1 MLSLLP
7 LLHGDASGPFWAA
20 WSWNPPVLVL
30 LLSAGLVYGAALRY
44 LRQRERPLPP
54 AWQPIAFYAGLASAA
69 LALMGPLDLYNDE
82 LLTMHM
88 LQHLVLIQ
96 VTAPLI
102 LLGRPVQLVLRGLPP
117 ERLGAVLRV
126 ALRPQWVRT
135 ALTVL
140 TAPLTVTLLANAAL
154 VFWHFPR
161 FYEAA
166 LYSTAVH
173 DLEHVSFFVTA
184 LLFWWPIIDP
194 VPRHHKLPALWAI
207 AAIFATL
214 VVSMSI
220 GAIITLADRVIYPFY
235 AGVPMPWD
243 MAALTDQQVAGL
255 IMWVGGGFLYMGAI
269 LALLARWLREEERR
283 QETLA
288 ERRARHAL

>member
-1 MLSLLP
+1 MVSLLP
-7 LLHGDASGPFWAA
+7 LLHGGATGPFWAA
-20 WSWNPPVLVL
+20 WSWNPPVLVAL
-30 LLSAGLVYGAALRY
+30 LVAALVYSAALRSLI
-44 LRQRERPLPP
+44 LRGRPRPP
-54 AWQPIAFYAGLASAA
+54 LWQAASFYAGLASAA

-96 VTAPLI
+96 ITAPLI
-102 LLGRPVQLVLRGLPP
+102 LLGRPVQLVLRGLPA
-117 ERLGAVLRV
+117 ERVGAVLRV
-126 ALRPQWVRT
+126 VLRPPWVR
-135 ALTVL
+135 AGLTVL
-140 TAPLTVTLLANAAL
+140 TAPLTVTMLANASI

-173 DLEHVSFFVTA
+173 DLEHLSFFGTA

-207 AAIFATL
+207 AAVFATM

-235 AGVPMPWD
+235 ASVSMPWG
-243 MAALTDQQVAGL
+243 MTALTDQQVAGL
-255 IMWVGGGFLYMGAI
+255 IMWVGGGFAYMGVI
-269 LALLARWLREEERR
+269 LALLVRWLREEEHR
-283 QETLA
+283 QATLA
-288 ERRARHAL
+288 ERHARHAL

>member
-1 MLSLLP
+1 MVLLP
-7 LLHGDASGPFWAA
+7 LLHGQAAGPLWAA
-20 WSWNPPVLVL
+20 WNWNPPVLVSL
-30 LLSAGLVYGAALRY
+30 LVAALVYGAALRT
-44 LRQRERPLPP
+44 LRRRGRLRPP
-54 AWQPIAFYAGLASAA
+54 AWQPLAFYAGLASAA
-69 LALMGPLDLYNDE
+69 VALLGPLDLFNDE

-96 VTAPLI
+96 VTAPLV
-102 LLGRPVQLVLRGLPP
+102 LLGRPVQLVLRAMPP
-117 ERLGAVLRV
+117 ERVGAVLRV
-126 ALRPQWVRT
+126 VLRPAWVR
-135 ALTVL
+135 AILTVL

-166 LYSTAVH
+166 LYSDLVH
-173 DLEHVSFFVTA
+173 ELEHASFFGTA

-194 VPRHHKLPALWAI
+194 VPRHHKLPALWSI

-220 GAIITLADRVIYPFY
+220 GAIITLADRVLYPFY
-235 AGVPMPWD
+235 ADVPMPWGLV
-243 MAALTDQQVAGL
+243 ALTDQQVAGL

-269 LALLARWLREEERR
+269 LTLLARWLRDEEFR
-283 QETLA
+283 QTVLVGQHPEH
-288 ERRARHAL
+288 AR